1 MTRSTFVSV
10 QIRFCCQM
18 SSDQVRFQKAKVI
31 GHLSS
36 LRLWIGTYIS
46 VNISEC
52 LPGLGCMLE
61 ALLKSNMTKPLLP
74 RSLVDETLKQTNICK
89 FVLDTKAKK
98 RKHLDDTGESGKIPK
113 EIAIANLI
121 RNIFHE

>member
-18 SSDQVRFQKAKVI
+18 SSDQVRFQRAKAI
-31 GHLSS
+31 GHLGS

-52 LPGLGCMLE
+52 LPGLGCMLD
-61 ALLKSNMTKPLLP
+61 ALLKSNTTKPLLP
-74 RSLVDETLKQTNICK
+74 RSLVDETHKQTNIYM
-89 FVLDTKAKK
+89 FVLDTKGKK
-98 RKHLDDTGESGKIPK
+98 RKSIWMTLGNPGKCLKKLPS
-113 EIAIANLI
+113 LI
-121 RNIFHE
+121 S